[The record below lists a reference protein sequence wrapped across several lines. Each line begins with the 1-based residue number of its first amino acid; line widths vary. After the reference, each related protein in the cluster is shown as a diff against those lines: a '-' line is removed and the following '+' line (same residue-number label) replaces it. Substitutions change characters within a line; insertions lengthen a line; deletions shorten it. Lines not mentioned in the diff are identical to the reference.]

1 MKHIISSAKKSAV
14 ALIVAAGLAVTPLVP
29 VNPAFAEKAPTV
41 ILIVDM
47 AALFQASEVGQDVAR
62 QLQEQAQALQTE
74 DQAVRESMSAEAE
87 TLKSQQEALGE
98 DEFLA
103 KVTDLGQRQQVHLQS
118 IAQRQ
123 QALQLGQAQANSEIA
138 GVVKSIFGELLV
150 KHNAG
155 LLIDQANVL
164 AGGLDL
170 NITSEAMAM
179 LNQRLSTLTVT
190 PVDPSSLGDGR

>member
-1 MKHIISSAKKSAV
+1 MKHIISAARKSAV
-14 ALIVAAGLAVTPLVP
+14 ALIVAAGLAVTPLISAT
-29 VNPAFAEKAPTV
+29 PAFAEKAPTI

-87 TLKSQQEALGE
+87 TLKSQQESLGE
-98 DEFLA
+98 EEFLA
-103 KVTDLGQRQQVHLQS
+103 KVSDLGQRQQVHLQS
-118 IAQRQ
+118 IGQRQ

-150 KHNAG
+150 KHDAG

>member
-1 MKHIISSAKKSAV
+1 MKHFLSAAKKSAA
-14 ALIVAAGLAVTPLVP
+14 ALIIAAGLAVTPLISSS
-29 VNPAFAEKAPTV
+29 PAFAEKAPTI

-62 QLQEQAQALQTE
+62 QLQEQALALQTE

-87 TLKSQQEALGE
+87 TLKSQQETLPE
-98 DEFLA
+98 EEFLA
-103 KVTDLGQRQQVHLQS
+103 KVTDLAQRQQVHLQS
-118 IAQRQ
+118 VTQRQ
-123 QALQLGQAQANSEIA
+123 QALQLGQGQANSEIA
-138 GVVKSIFGELLV
+138 SVIKSIFGELLV
-150 KHNAG
+150 KHDAG

-179 LNQRLSTLTVT
+179 LNQRLSSVTVT
-190 PVDPSSLGDGR
+190 PVDPSTLGDGR

>member
-1 MKHIISSAKKSAV
+1 MKHIISAAKKSAV
-14 ALIVAAGLAVTPLVP
+14 ALIVAAGLAVTPMISAT
-29 VNPAFAEKAPTV
+29 PAFAEKAPTI

-62 QLQEQAQALQTE
+62 QLQEQAQALQRE

-118 IAQRQ
+118 IGQRQ